1 MAVLNSTIENIV
13 TGDDCDVIRQIEN
26 VPIGTTLIEAWL
38 TIREDYWLTPV
49 ILAKH
54 ITPVL
59 STDGR
64 IEDTGADDTI
74 GVLRFRLT
82 KEETVLLH
90 EHFEYDFD
98 VQVKTSDGSIYTP
111 ESGKFTA
118 HHSVTSST

>member
-1 MAVLNSTIENIV
+1 MADLKSTIDNIV
-13 TGDDCDVIRQIEN
+13 TGDDCDVIREIEN
-26 VPIGTTLIEAWL
+26 VPIGMTLIQAWL
-38 TIREDYWLTPV
+38 SIRENYWSTAV
-49 ILAKH
+49 ILAKT
-54 ITPVL
+54 ITTTATVN
-59 STDGR
+59 GR
-64 IEDTGADDTI
+64 IEDNGADTI

-90 EHFEYDFD
+90 EHYEYDFD